1 MKKPLFVSIVVP
13 VYNSAESIFSLVQ
26 RVNREGQ
33 HYKRHEIILVNDGS
47 KDQSWECIRK
57 AKSKYPKLKG
67 INLAKNF
74 GQHNALLAGIIQAKG
89 DVVVTLDDDMQS
101 PPEEIHRLIEGLR
114 GGVWDVAYGKPAK
127 ERHSLFRNICSQS
140 VKSLTQ
146 YLLGVPYGS
155 SISSFRAFN
164 SKMAKIVASHRGSS
178 VFVDELLFGG
188 TVKIRLVRV
197 RHEKRVCGKST
208 YNFLKLIKHASN
220 LVFSCSAV
228 PLKILKWLGA
238 GAIGLSCAMS
248 LYVLCSFLMYGV
260 KVPGFAFIALS
271 FLFFSGVQIFFL
283 GVIAEYILRI
293 YYNSFHKAPFIIADE
308 F

>member
-1 MKKPLFVSIVVP
+1 MKRTFFVSVVIP
-13 VYNSAESIFSLVQ
+13 VYNSADTISSMLK
-26 RVNREGQ
+26 RVTREAER
-33 HYKRHEIILVNDGS
+33 YNKHEIILVNDGS
-47 KDQSWECIRK
+47 KDQSWEQICKGKR
-57 AKSKYPKLKG
+57 AYPNLKG

-74 GQHNALLAGIIQAKG
+74 GQHNALLAGIIHASG
-89 DVVVTLDDDMQS
+89 DVVVTLDDDLQF
-101 PPEEIHRLIEGLR
+101 PPEEMHGLIEVISKGR
-114 GGVWDVAYGKPAK
+114 GDVAYGKATK
-127 ERHSLFRNICSQS
+127 ERHGILRNICSHG

-164 SKMAKIVASHRGSS
+164 SKMARIVASHRGSS

-188 TVKIRLVRV
+188 TAKMRLVSV
-197 RHEKRVCGKST
+197 HHEKRSHGKSN
-208 YNFLKLIKHASN
+208 YNVLKLISHASN

-238 GAIGLSCAMS
+238 SAIGLSCAMG
-248 LYVLCSFLMYGV
+248 LYVLYNYLVYGS
-260 KVPGFAFIALS
+260 KVPGFAFISLS
-271 FLFFSGVQIFFL
+271 FLFFSGIQIFFL

-308 F
+308 I